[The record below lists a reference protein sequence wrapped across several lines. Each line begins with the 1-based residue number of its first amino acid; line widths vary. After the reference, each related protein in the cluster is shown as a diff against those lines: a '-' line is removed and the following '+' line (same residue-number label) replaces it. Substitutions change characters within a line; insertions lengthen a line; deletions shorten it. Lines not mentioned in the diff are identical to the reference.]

1 MSELETYKIDLKG
14 MKEDQMAL
22 EYDLDDQFFA
32 SLDGAQLEHGALHV
46 SVSIRKTA
54 GLFELLLHTEGTVTV
69 ICDLCLDD
77 MQQPIDTEN
86 RLLVKLGAETD
97 LENDELITVSEDTG
111 VLDLAWFIYEFIV
124 LAIPIKH
131 VHAPGKCNHV
141 MTQKLEEL
149 SAARSSDEAEEVDPR
164 WSVLKTL
171 NIKD

>member
-14 MKEDQMAL
+14 MKEDQKVL
-22 EYDLDDQFFA
+22 EYDLNDQFFA

-97 LENDELITVSEDTG
+97 MENDELITVSEDKG
-111 VLDLAWFIYEFIV
+111 VLDLAWFIYEFIA